1 MKAFAVISSL
11 LAVFRSPLGPHA
23 CDLNIHASLNTP
35 DDPRGSSGGREEGK
49 EAEGKALR
57 GRRETKRRRKQGM
70 KGASWLAGWLAGG
83 TNMRNHSNYNMRQ
96 GKYLPLMGGNYA
108 IART

>member
-1 MKAFAVISSL
+1 MPPPPYRSFRAMRGRGKTMQASAVISSL

-23 CDLNIHASLNTP
+23 CDLNIYASLNTP

-70 KGASWLAGWLAGG
+70 KGASWLAGW
-83 TNMRNHSNYNMRQ
+83 RD
-96 GKYLPLMGGNYA
+96 
-108 IART
+108 